1 VRFKWFYEG
10 ATEICCSFHFK
21 LLYCTKKVMKKTF
34 CTACDGTG
42 SVNTHTKVI
51 VCPQCEGSGI
61 EKPFP
66 KPKFKSKL
74 KKE

>member
-1 VRFKWFYEG
+1 LKYVAPFIINYYI
-10 ATEICCSFHFK
+10 AI
-21 LLYCTKKVMKKTF
+21 KKVMKKII

-42 SVNTHTKVI
+42 SVKTHTKVI
-51 VCPQCEGSGI
+51 VCPQCEGVGLD
-61 EKPFP
+61 KPLP

>member
-1 VRFKWFYEG
+1 
-10 ATEICCSFHFK
+10 
-21 LLYCTKKVMKKTF
+21 MKKTF

>member
-1 VRFKWFYEG
+1 
-10 ATEICCSFHFK
+10 
-21 LLYCTKKVMKKTF
+21 MKRNN

-42 SVNTHTKVI
+42 SVKTHTKVI
-51 VCPQCEGSGI
+51 VCPQCEGVGLD
-61 EKPFP
+61 KPLP